1 MIKDILEV
9 REKLRRMNDRSC
21 NVKMI
26 VLASLQQE
34 IRRLGS
40 CQRWCYKSRPTS
52 CLANPRW
59 ARWRSDKSCPLLDRA
74 PCLLA
79 KQDVWINAGVHLISK
94 LYSELFRAECRQMSL
109 GRDFAGIENRLAPDW
124 CNSQNICKKNLN
136 AFKHRAI
143 VLSPTY
149 FPCPWIEV

>member
-59 ARWRSDKSCPLLDRA
+59 ARWRSDKSRPLLDRA

-143 VLSPTY
+143 ILSPTY
-149 FPCPWIEV
+149 FPCHAIWI

>member
-1 MIKDILEV
+1 
-9 REKLRRMNDRSC
+9 MNDRSC

-26 VLASLQQE
+26 VFASLQQE

-52 CLANPRW
+52 CLANPRC
-59 ARWRSDKSCPLLDRA
+59 ARWRSDKSRPLLDRA

-143 VLSPTY
+143 VLIPTY

>member
-1 MIKDILEV
+1 MIKDILKA
-9 REKLRRMNDRSC
+9 RDKLCRMNDRSC
-21 NVKMI
+21 KVKMI
-26 VLASLQQE
+26 VMASLQQE

-40 CQRWCYKSRPTS
+40 CQRWCYKSCPTS
-52 CLANPRW
+52 CLANPRC
-59 ARWRSDKSCPLLDRA
+59 ARWRSDKSRPLL

-136 AFKHRAI
+136 AFKHRAL
-143 VLSPTY
+143 V
-149 FPCPWIEV
+149 

>member
-1 MIKDILEV
+1 MSRLSSYFLNGSSDDQGYFNGQRQTPQL
-9 REKLRRMNDRSC
+9 C

-26 VLASLQQE
+26 VMASLQQE
-34 IRRLGS
+34 IRRLDS
-40 CQRWCYKSRPTS
+40 CQRWCYKSCPTS
-52 CLANPRW
+52 CLANPRC
-59 ARWRSDKSCPLLDRA
+59 ARWRSDKSRPLLDRA
-74 PCLLA
+74 PCPFLA
-79 KQDVWINAGVHLISK
+79 KQDVWIKAGVHLISK

-143 VLSPTY
+143 V
-149 FPCPWIEV
+149 